1 MHTHQ
6 DNNKKKQ
13 QQTTTKDTAKLID
26 LEQDAKETG
35 NKKLYHKLK
44 RLITKEMKKL
54 KKDYSLKIQHLAEE
68 PAEAR
73 YYIKK
78 FRGSPINK
86 SARVRNDFKPDELNT
101 FFTKSHT

>member
-26 LEQDAKETG
+26 LKQDAKETG

-44 RLITKEMKKL
+44 RLIAKEMK
-54 KKDYSLKIQHLAEE
+54 
-68 PAEAR
+68 
-73 YYIKK
+73 
-78 FRGSPINK
+78 N
-86 SARVRNDFKPDELNT
+86 
-101 FFTKSHT
+101 

>member
-44 RLITKEMKKL
+44 RLIAKEMK
-54 KKDYSLKIQHLAEE
+54 
-68 PAEAR
+68 
-73 YYIKK
+73 
-78 FRGSPINK
+78 N
-86 SARVRNDFKPDELNT
+86 
-101 FFTKSHT
+101 